1 MADEMIIADSDGL
14 PLTSKKKY
22 SKNDLER
29 FYRINKTIHE
39 MLHDRGYLIF
49 TEDLQQTFKSFKQNF
64 TSIETHHIH
73 ATHSTDPKK
82 SILVIFDH
90 FPGNKK
96 MILTDRSLGEMSRRH
111 NDIYENCKHKIVVSN
126 RQIGPKAKKMC
137 GHNKNDGSSLEYFA
151 EEELMINITDHSMVG
166 IFEILDDEEKEEMLE
181 RYRINESHLPRMEKS
196 DMISRYYNAKQGDV
210 FKVIR
215 KSEIAGRYLYY
226 RIVQ

>member
-14 PLTSKKKY
+14 PLSSKKKY

-49 TEDLQQTFKSFKQNF
+49 TEDLQQTFKNFKQNF

-137 GHNKNDGSSLEYFA
+137 GPHHSFTAYWYFYFFAKGTKQDGFLDRLNKFVTL
-151 EEELMINITDHSMVG
+151 IIIVIIVQG
-166 IFEILDDEEKEEMLE
+166 IF
-181 RYRINESHLPRMEKS
+181 
-196 DMISRYYNAKQGDV
+196 
-210 FKVIR
+210 
-215 KSEIAGRYLYY
+215 
-226 RIVQ
+226 